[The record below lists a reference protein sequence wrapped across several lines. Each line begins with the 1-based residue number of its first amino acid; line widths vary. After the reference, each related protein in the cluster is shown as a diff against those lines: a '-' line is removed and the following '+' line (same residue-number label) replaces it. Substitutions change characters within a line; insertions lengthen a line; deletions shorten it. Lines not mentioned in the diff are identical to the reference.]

1 MDQIAATLVGYDLRT
16 TPLRDVNAALH
27 QPGVEGE
34 YVIAHPDG
42 AHNVA
47 VGLNAPIRV
56 TVEGHVGY
64 YAAGM
69 NQLAEVTINGNAGR
83 DHFPAAWSAVL
94 AGAGIRTGIAHGET
108 DADGAKVVKDV
119 VTVPNLL
126 ATIATTLGL
135 DPGDTAASPAGRPIS
150 LTDSGVPVKALLA

>member
-56 TVEGHVGY
+56 TVEGHV
-64 YAAGM
+64 
-69 NQLAEVTINGNAGR
+69 
-83 DHFPAAWSAVL
+83 
-94 AGAGIRTGIAHGET
+94 
-108 DADGAKVVKDV
+108 
-119 VTVPNLL
+119 
-126 ATIATTLGL
+126 ATTP
-135 DPGDTAASPAGRPIS
+135 PG
-150 LTDSGVPVKALLA
+150 